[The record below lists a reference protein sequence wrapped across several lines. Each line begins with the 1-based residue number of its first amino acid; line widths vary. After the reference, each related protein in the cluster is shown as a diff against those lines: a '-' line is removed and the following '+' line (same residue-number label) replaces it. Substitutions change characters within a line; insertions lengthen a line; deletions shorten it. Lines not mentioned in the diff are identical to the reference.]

1 MSHRILLFCDR
12 PKSYSMAMKN
22 DTVNKVE
29 NDRGH
34 VKSEEKNALTNDT
47 LNIVR
52 SEILMLVNTATGSHM
67 PII

>member
-1 MSHRILLFCDR
+1 
-12 PKSYSMAMKN
+12 MAMKN